1 MYCTLGG
8 LIGAK
13 LEGWLLLAMKKP
25 EMDDVYGLLTQFYFL
40 RKCLPIPEAQFF
52 LGSLQ
57 LFPGKSASK
66 ILTEVQ

>member
-1 MYCTLGG
+1 
-8 LIGAK
+8 
-13 LEGWLLLAMKKP
+13 MKKP